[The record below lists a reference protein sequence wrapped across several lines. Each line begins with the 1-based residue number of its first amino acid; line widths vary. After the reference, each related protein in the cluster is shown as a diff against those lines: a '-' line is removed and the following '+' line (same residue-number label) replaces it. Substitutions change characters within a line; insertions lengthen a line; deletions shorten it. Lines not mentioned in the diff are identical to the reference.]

1 MSDDVL
7 IMGSIAYDD
16 DANLNVEYDDG
27 GNPRVENHDELV
39 NSGKTMYE
47 YRALEDNEQNRSVLS
62 DSVIIEPED
71 SEWREEFA
79 EWDVG
84 DTRTIIE

>member
-7 IMGSIAYDD
+7 IMGCIAYDD
-16 DANLNVEYDDG
+16 DADIDLVHDDD
-27 GNPRVENHDELV
+27 GNPRVGNHDELV
-39 NSGKTMYE
+39 IEGKTMYE
-47 YRALEDNEQNRSVLS
+47 YRAIEDNEQNRSILS
-62 DSVIIEPED
+62 DSVIIESGD

-79 EWDVG
+79 NLEVG